1 MVSIKES
8 YQPRYS
14 LDVIR
19 QSAQKGSFR
28 YDGRQVDRDIR
39 NLGYTGDD
47 VKRCISNLITGQFQK
62 SIQYENAIY
71 DVYITDYQKY
81 DDAPIDKIYVKLR
94 LLPNDELQI
103 VGIGSFHLIR
113 L

>member
-8 YQPRYS
+8 YQPSYS

-19 QSAQKGSFR
+19 QSAQKGDFR

-47 VKRCISNLITGQFQK
+47 VKSCIANIITNQFQK
-62 SIQYENAIY
+62 SIQYENATY
-71 DVYITDYQKY
+71 DVYISDYQKH
-81 DDAPIDKIYVKLR
+81 DDAPIDKIYMKLR
-94 LLPNDELQI
+94 LLPNGELQI
-103 VGIGSFHLIR
+103 AGIGSFHLKR